1 MAATTATTAALAELQ
16 SAGLVLGL
24 TPECGLMVTPASR
37 LTPPLRELIKAYR
50 DDLVRWLGKEASNDP
65 ATPAT
70 HQPAPAPAPV
80 NNAVNSL
87 EGNEPADWAAL
98 DKAYMAHHL
107 SCPACIAA
115 GKGYGL
121 RCGVGAALWGSYDA
135 VDMPP
140 PVRAQPAPATPQPA
154 ATDSPPVAEP
164 TEQEAERT
172 AKRLALFAARGVK
185 GDEAQALAQRL
196 LMRDREGDRRGVC
209 AECRQLA
216 GSGPGRWRCGDS
228 SHPNVNELAG
238 AWVGAAFVH
247 IRLHRC
253 NSLEKAT

>member
-1 MAATTATTAALAELQ
+1 MRGLDALAANDDGPQLSQ
-16 SAGLVLGL
+16 L
-24 TPECGLMVTPASR
+24 SR
-37 LTPPLRELIKAYR
+37 PQTS
-50 DDLVRWLGKEASNDP
+50 ASNDP
-65 ATPAT
+65 P
-70 HQPAPAPAPV
+70 PAPAPV
-80 NNAVNSL
+80 
-87 EGNEPADWAAL
+87 EPPDWAAL

-121 RCGVGAALWGSYDA
+121 RCGAGRALWGSYDA

-140 PVRAQPAPATPQPA
+140 PVRAQPASAAPKPVATG
-154 ATDSPPVAEP
+154 SPPVAEP

-172 AKRLALFAARGVK
+172 SKRLALFAARGVK

-209 AECRQLA
+209 AECRQL
-216 GSGPGRWRCGDS
+216 GGTGPGRWRCGDNA
-228 SHPNVNELAG
+228 HPNINELAG

-247 IRLHRC
+247 VRLHRC

>member
-1 MAATTATTAALAELQ
+1 MAVTTTATAALAELQ
-16 SAGLVLGL
+16 SAGLVLCL
-24 TPECGLMVTPASR
+24 TPESGLMVTPASR
-37 LTPPLRELIKAYR
+37 LTPPLRELIKAHR

-65 ATPAT
+65 ATPAR
-70 HQPAPAPAPV
+70 HQPAPAP
-80 NNAVNSL
+80 VNSL
-87 EGNEPADWAAL
+87 EGKEPADWKAL

-121 RCGVGAALWGSYDA
+121 RCGTGAALWGSYDA
-135 VDMPP
+135 VDRPT
-140 PVRAQPAPATPQPA
+140 PVRAQPAPAPQPM

-209 AECRQLA
+209 AECRQLV
-216 GSGPGRWRCGDS
+216 GSGPGRWRCGDN

-247 IRLHRC
+247 LRLHRC
-253 NSLEKAT
+253 GGFSGIQHL